1 MRGGAR
7 GRGGG
12 GRGQPSFRGAVPVVA
27 APTTTLHQAVPRPA
41 PKKKTAKK
49 KTVAVE
55 PASNAFD
62 QIAPQKTIYVLN
74 DDLYSRPSAIL
85 SSLPTR
91 SNSRVSCVVRSEK
104 KRPDRLTHTFA
115 SIHGMSVE
123 THARV
128 VVLSLALTLK
138 THTHDTHDTHDTHT
152 HTHATRTRTTAH
164 A

>member
-27 APTTTLHQAVPRPA
+27 APTTALHQAVPRPPA

-62 QIAPQKTIYVLN
+62 QIAPQKTVYVLN
-74 DDLYSRPSAIL
+74 DDLYSRPSAPSL
-85 SSLPTR
+85 SPSLP
-91 SNSRVSCVVRSEK
+91 
-104 KRPDRLTHTFA
+104 
-115 SIHGMSVE
+115 
-123 THARV
+123 
-128 VVLSLALTLK
+128 VLLA
-138 THTHDTHDTHDTHT
+138 DQV
-152 HTHATRTRTTAH
+152 
-164 A
+164 